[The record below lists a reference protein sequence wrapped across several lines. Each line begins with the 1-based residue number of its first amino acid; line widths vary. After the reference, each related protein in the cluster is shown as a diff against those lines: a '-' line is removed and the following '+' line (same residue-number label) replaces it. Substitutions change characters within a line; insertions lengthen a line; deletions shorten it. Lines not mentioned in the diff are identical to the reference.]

1 MAASD
6 YLVNVWSHAMDVS
19 NTGTGLTDNYVSDSE
34 WQEILDKCK
43 VSETH
48 TTENM
53 NAWWQHCVDNA
64 YLMENMTS
72 ILMTDKNHVVFGG
85 CTYKEK

>member
-1 MAASD
+1 MPALS
-6 YLVNVWSHAMDVS
+6 
-19 NTGTGLTDNYVSDSE
+19 TTP
-34 WQEILDKCK
+34 
-43 VSETH
+43 SETH
-48 TTENM
+48 TAENM

-64 YLMENMTS
+64 YLMGLAVEYVNIVYPENMTS